1 MAGHKTEPPAEG
13 YRLSLT
19 FGIGGRREGR
29 SKKVLRGQDGNSLGR
44 TKVCW
49 DLEEGRERR
58 RAVGKKKI
66 SGEARVGGWTEGR
79 FLQKDKTSCQIGF
92 KRVSFDQ

>member
-1 MAGHKTEPPAEG
+1 MAGHKTEPPEG

-49 DLEEGRERR
+49 DLEEERGS
-58 RAVGKKKI
+58 ADAPSAKKI

-92 KRVSFDQ
+92 KRVSFD

>member
-1 MAGHKTEPPAEG
+1 MAGHKTEQPAEG

-49 DLEEGRERR
+49 DLGEEES
-58 RAVGKKKI
+58 ADAPSAKKKR
-66 SGEARVGGWTEGR
+66 SRGR
-79 FLQKDKTSCQIGF
+79 LESADGQKAGF
-92 KRVSFDQ
+92 YQKIKRDVK